1 MIDQTTTI
9 KLSAKDATIKSAR
22 EIKGEGERGSEED
35 LAGVRLKGEEGAER
49 GGIEDKMAVVRG
61 LTLHHHRHHVHLV
74 AVRAVKS
81 LGERLLGIKA
91 ARSGSIDR
99 RARVRATESLLIPSR
114 IMFTSSRTSL

>member
-1 MIDQTTTI
+1 MIDQTTTR

-22 EIKGEGERGSEED
+22 EIKGEGERGSEEEI
-35 LAGVRLKGEEGAER
+35 AGVRLQSGEEGGER
-49 GGIEDKMAVVRG
+49 GGIEDEMVVVVRG

-91 ARSGSIDR
+91 ARNKSIDQ
-99 RARVRATESLLIPSR
+99 RARVRATEGL
-114 IMFTSSRTSL
+114 

>member
-22 EIKGEGERGSEED
+22 EIKGEGERGSDEED
-35 LAGVRLKGEEGAER
+35 IAGVRLLKGEEGAER
-49 GGIEDKMAVVRG
+49 GGIEDEMAVVRG

-91 ARSGSIDR
+91 ARSRGIDR
-99 RARVRATESLLIPSR
+99 RTRERATEGL
-114 IMFTSSRTSL
+114 